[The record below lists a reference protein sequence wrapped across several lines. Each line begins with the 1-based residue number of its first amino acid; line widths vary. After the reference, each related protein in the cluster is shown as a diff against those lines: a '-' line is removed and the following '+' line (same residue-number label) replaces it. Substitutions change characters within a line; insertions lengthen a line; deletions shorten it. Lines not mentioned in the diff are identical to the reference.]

1 MAMMMRTFLTA
12 LVFACV
18 AALPARAVDF
28 LNSIE
33 DIPLPNGMVEASE
46 PVIFETPFGRVIKT
60 VALGEADT
68 SDVEAFYLSSLP
80 ALGWRHLGED
90 LIFSRR
96 NEQLQITLKTSE
108 DKLRVA
114 FRLIARPASSLMD
127 D

>member
-1 MAMMMRTFLTA
+1 MAMTMRTFLTA
-12 LVFACV
+12 LFFLTV
-18 AALPARAVDF
+18 ATLPARAVEF
-28 LNSIE
+28 LNSID
-33 DIPLPNGMVEASE
+33 DIPLPNGMVEAAE
-46 PVIFETPFGRVIKT
+46 PVVFETPFGRVIKT
-60 VALGEADT
+60 VAIGQVET
-68 SDVEAFYLSSLP
+68 TDVEAFYLSALP

-96 NEQLQITLKTSE
+96 NEQLQITLKTSD